1 MNKQQMIDT
10 VIKENG
16 GKLPVKTDGVVH
28 GVFDDSVY
36 VACVRYGDVICS
48 VSEYQQRARELGY
61 GVEVAEPDSW
71 YCYETQKALR
81 LPPVGTEC
89 LVEYDTSANKWF
101 IGKVY
106 FHDGESIVGR
116 WLDGDNAGSLFDYNL
131 SPDLFKP
138 LDHAT
143 RKAEAERKRFMK
155 AACDALNTKE
165 INTDID
171 ASFTL
176 RLAIDALYD
185 AGFRMPE
192 GK

>member
-1 MNKQQMIDT
+1 MNKQELIDAA
-10 VIKENG
+10 IKENN
-16 GKLPVKTDGVVH
+16 GKLPEKTDGVVH

-81 LPPVGTEC
+81 LPPVGAEC
-89 LVEYDTSANKWF
+89 EMLTCNKWELIKM
-101 IGKVY
+101 IG
-106 FHDGESIVGR
+106 FDDGFAVVKY
-116 WLDGDNAGSLFDYNL
+116 LDDKSYHSQSGLTKFYR
-131 SPDLFKP
+131 P